1 MESNISNGL
10 HALNLNRELVV
21 VDALN
26 YLSTFIPINW
36 VSDYGSN
43 AMTLFAEAERRVD
56 VFKSAAQNSNYE
68 FIFVFDNG
76 QHTQEAIEKWWT
88 RRLNEV
94 DTETRDMPASA
105 EIVFV
110 ALLQLAGFA
119 VLYPPD
125 MDGDDAVALLAYHYG
140 GLVLSRDRDMLRYTE
155 LGRNVVMKTFAIHNG
170 SIVFDRQRAP
180 LPDDTELRS
189 LAELPTPP
197 NRTNVE
203 RQWGRLTSTMRENG
217 LKGKTKRGNAD
228 GLTKRFGNMNR
239 LAMPLVAAVYADA
252 GCSRKGVEISLPE
265 YDGEKAVR
273 HVVNVIPGRGF
284 LSVASDAVQSFEWL
298 VDASEWPSDPAEDG
312 ARTHACAMLAAEI
325 HDALHPEYD
334 DDETSPIRI
343 WTTYRRIVEPDEL
356 LQPEEPPI
364 RLEFAAPAARC
375 RGLGNYNR
383 RCFGSGAV
391 FESSVT
397 YAQSLGK
404 SPLCNGCREEIRR
417 RIANR
422 A

>member
-1 MESNISNGL
+1 MESDISNGL

-43 AMTLFAEAERRVD
+43 AMTLFVEAERRVD
-56 VFKSAAQNSNYE
+56 VFESAAHNSNYE

-88 RRLNEV
+88 RRLDEV
-94 DTETRDMPASA
+94 DTERRDMPASA

-110 ALLQLAGFA
+110 ALLQLAGFT

-125 MDGDDAVALLAYHYG
+125 MDGDDAVALLAHHYG

-155 LGRNVVMKTFAIHNG
+155 LDRNVVMKTFAIHDG

-180 LPDDTELRS
+180 LPDDIELRS

-203 RQWGRLTSTMRENG
+203 LQWGRLTSTMRENG

-239 LAMPLVAAVYADA
+239 LALPLVAAVYADA
-252 GCSRKGVEISLPE
+252 GCLRKGVEISLPE
-265 YDGEKAVR
+265 YDGERAVR

-284 LSVASDAVQSFEWL
+284 LSVALDADQSFKWL
-298 VDASEWPSDPAEDG
+298 VDATEWPSDLAEDS

-343 WTTYRRIVEPDEL
+343 WTTYRCIVESEEL

-364 RLEFAAPAARC
+364 RLEFAAPAATC
-375 RGLGNYNR
+375 RGLGYHNR
-383 RCFGSGAV
+383 QCFGSGAV
-391 FESSVT
+391 FEWSVIR
-397 YAQSLGK
+397 AHHIGRP
-404 SPLCNGCREEIRR
+404 PLCVGCHEEIHR